1 MTRRGFLKRIGL
13 WGLALVGF
21 RMPKFNLGQSLDEK
35 GAIPMTVPS
44 EIGMEV
50 REPVFN
56 LYLPKVFR

>member
-21 RMPKFNLGQSLDEK
+21 HMPKINFSQPPDEK

-50 REPVFN
+50 RAPVFN
-56 LYLPKVFR
+56 LYLPRVSN